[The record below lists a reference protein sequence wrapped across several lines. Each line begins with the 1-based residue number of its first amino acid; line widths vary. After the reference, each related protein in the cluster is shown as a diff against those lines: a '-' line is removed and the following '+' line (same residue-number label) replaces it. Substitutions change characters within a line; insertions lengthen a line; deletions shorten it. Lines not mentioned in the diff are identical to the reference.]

1 MSLPAVLVC
10 LGLPFYAQ
18 VQHADLAGADAIAGR
33 TLTVVAPAVEA
44 VFTAPVQRGDHPFR
58 ELLPSWNVDAPPR
71 TGFVVELRVESRV
84 DADGESSWSP
94 WMHVGDWGD
103 PSLAVPLAERVT
115 RCAGGAVDVDVFR
128 GERAFEAAQLR
139 VRARVLDPGAT
150 LRVRRLTLCFSDLE
164 RAVAART
171 PPDPRPWGTILDVAP
186 RSQRTESD
194 AIAARICSPTS
205 VAMVLAHFGVQA
217 STRDVAARAFDPAHD
232 LYGGWPRNV
241 QTAYSFGVAGY
252 VARFSDWAEVERLVA
267 ARTPLVVSIG
277 VEPGQLHGAPYAS
290 TQGHLI
296 VLLGFDAAGNC
307 VVDDPAAEDARS
319 VRRTYLRSEMETVW
333 MRRGGTAY
341 VFEGRG

>member
-10 LGLPFYAQ
+10 LGLPFYAE
-18 VQHADLAGADAIAGR
+18 VQHADLAGTDALAGR
-33 TLTVVAPAVEA
+33 MLSVVAPDAEA
-44 VFTAPVQRGDHPFR
+44 VFTAPIQRGDHPFR

-71 TGFVVELRVESRV
+71 TGFVVELRVEWRV
-84 DADGESSWSP
+84 DADGDSAWSP
-94 WMHVGDWGD
+94 WMHVGDWGEAKF
-103 PSLAVPLAERVT
+103 AVPLAERVT

-139 VRARVLDPGAT
+139 VRARALDPHAGV
-150 LRVRRLTLCFSDLE
+150 RVRRLTLCFSDRE
-164 RAVAART
+164 RAVDARPT
-171 PPDPRPWGTILDVAP
+171 LDRRPWGTILDVPP
-186 RSQRTESD
+186 RSQRAEGD
-194 AIAARICSPTS
+194 DIAARICSPTS

-217 STRDVAARAFDPAHD
+217 STRDVAARALDSAHD
-232 LYGGWPRNV
+232 LYGVWPRNV
-241 QTAYSFGVAGY
+241 QAAYSFGVSGY

-290 TQGHLI
+290 TPGHLL
-296 VLLGFDAAGNC
+296 VLLGFDAAGDC
-307 VVDDPAAEDARS
+307 VVGDPAAEDARG

-341 VFEGRG
+341 VFEGRS